1 MGELLPT
8 IRCVLLFLLL
18 GTHQQAE
25 KSSQSYNPVP
35 KIQEAKMISF
45 TILNC

>member
-8 IRCVLLFLLL
+8 IVLLFLLL
-18 GTHQQAE
+18 GTDQQTE
-25 KSSQSYNPVP
+25 KSSQSYNLVA

-45 TILNC
+45 TIINC